1 MMVLWACSSLP
12 VSCIYIYRERQREKS
27 CIHVIHH
34 RFGDRETS
42 LRGWAKHDET
52 IQWGTPTAQDSTFF
66 ESWNS
71 MDLSDSRS
79 KQLDIENMKRENNGK
94 YMNITV
100 NHWGMTLLISPMIYP
115 RTSHEK
121 TGWLL
126 AVHGYMWCMEIP
138 AGFFCRSESKASN
151 AKECPRQL
159 NFGNDQSNVVQV
171 GTS

>member
-1 MMVLWACSSLP
+1 MSLFFATCNPSSLWWP
-12 VSCIYIYRERQREKS
+12 RNLAERLSKTWRNLRS
-27 CIHVIHH
+27 I
-34 RFGDRETS
+34 FGYAHGTGFHIFWIMEF
-42 LRGWAKHDET
+42 
-52 IQWGTPTAQDSTFF
+52 QW
-66 ESWNS
+66 
-71 MDLSDSRS
+71 DLSDSRS

-121 TGWLL
+121 TGWFL

-138 AGFFCRSESKASN
+138 AGFFCRGESKASN